1 MIKIFAGII
10 VIISC
15 SGFGFV
21 MASEI
26 YARIKYLEKLKKLL
40 IHLRSEI
47 NYAKTP
53 LSQAFYSIADRQ
65 EGVLKEFCLDM
76 ADKLEELSGHMLG
89 ELWILSV
96 DSKIKNVP
104 LKLCDIDEFK
114 MIGNRLGFQDYEMQL
129 SAIDIEVQYLDEKI
143 SDLKTVIEQKQKIY
157 RALGIF
163 SGLMITILFI

>member
-1 MIKIFAGII
+1 
-10 VIISC
+10 
-15 SGFGFV
+15 
-21 MASEI
+21 
-26 YARIKYLEKLKKLL
+26 
-40 IHLRSEI
+40 
-47 NYAKTP
+47 
-53 LSQAFYSIADRQ
+53 
-65 EGVLKEFCLDM
+65 M

-143 SDLKTVIEQKQKIY
+143 SDLKAVIEQKQKIY